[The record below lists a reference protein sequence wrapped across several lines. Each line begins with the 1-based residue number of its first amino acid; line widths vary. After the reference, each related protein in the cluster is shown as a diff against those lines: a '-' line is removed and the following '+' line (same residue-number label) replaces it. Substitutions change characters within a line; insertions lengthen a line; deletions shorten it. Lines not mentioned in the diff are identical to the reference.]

1 MITVPDAIWTQFKQ
15 VVPEGKRSET
25 ITKLIRKYISEK
37 SLSRQENFWTKLKN
51 DKTREV
57 SNEDPVKLAKE
68 AWNYV
73 D

>member
-1 MITVPDAIWTQFKQ
+1 MITIPDAIWIQFKK
-15 VVPEGKRSET
+15 VVPEGKRSQT
-25 ITKLIRKYISEK
+25 ITQLIKAYVSEK
-37 SLSRQENFWTKLKN
+37 SLSQEENFWTKLKN
-51 DKTREV
+51 DKNRQI